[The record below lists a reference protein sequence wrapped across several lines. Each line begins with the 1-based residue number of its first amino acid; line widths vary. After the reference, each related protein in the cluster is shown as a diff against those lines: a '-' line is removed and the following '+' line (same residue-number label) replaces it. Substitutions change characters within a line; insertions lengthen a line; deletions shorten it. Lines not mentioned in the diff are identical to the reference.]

1 MVIATDDLELTCP
14 HCEGTGEE
22 KEGTPCPKCGAKGV
36 ILTAQGNTL
45 RILSE
50 SILISE
56 IKRKRPLSGL
66 QAVEKISTAF
76 IFPLS

>member
-36 ILTAQGNTL
+36 ILTAQGNT
-45 RILSE
+45 
-50 SILISE
+50 
-56 IKRKRPLSGL
+56 
-66 QAVEKISTAF
+66 AAAF
-76 IFPLS
+76 YQKAY

>member
-1 MVIATDDLELTCP
+1 MAMESDWRRTDNQKGGIFMVIATDDLELTCP

-45 RILSE
+45 LHFI
-50 SILISE
+50 
-56 IKRKRPLSGL
+56 RKHID
-66 QAVEKISTAF
+66 Q
-76 IFPLS
+76 

>member
-45 RILSE
+45 PHFI
-50 SILISE
+50 
-56 IKRKRPLSGL
+56 RKHMD
-66 QAVEKISTAF
+66 Q
-76 IFPLS
+76 